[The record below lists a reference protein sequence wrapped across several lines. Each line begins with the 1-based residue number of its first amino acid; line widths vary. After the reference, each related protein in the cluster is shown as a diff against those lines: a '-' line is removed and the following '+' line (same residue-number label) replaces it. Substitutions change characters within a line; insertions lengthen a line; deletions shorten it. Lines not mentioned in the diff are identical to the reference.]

1 MPITEYTEKPNS
13 ITLPASKFF
22 IVVNDDNEIVNGAV
36 ESYTFS
42 TTIDTN
48 SKIVTGTKLQV
59 EKYIK
64 DNTLTFLPE
73 E

>member
-1 MPITEYTEKPNS
+1 MPITEYIEKPNN

-22 IVVNDDNEIVNGAV
+22 IVVNDDNVIVNGAV
-36 ESYTFS
+36 ESFTHN

-59 EKYIK
+59 EKYIT
-64 DNTLTFLPE
+64 DNALTFLPE